1 MKNNEKNKTAFGIII
16 SRIIYDDKYHDR
28 PLIAYNKMYNRL
40 RRAYTYCTRRFYD
53 ILWSALEKDNR
64 DRVFPINQNKITQEE
79 LRRSLLKI
87 VQENNLSKKRK

>member
-1 MKNNEKNKTAFGIII
+1 
-16 SRIIYDDKYHDR
+16 
-28 PLIAYNKMYNRL
+28 MYNRL

-79 LRRSLLKI
+79 LSRSLLKI
-87 VQENNLSKKRK
+87 LQENNLSKKRK